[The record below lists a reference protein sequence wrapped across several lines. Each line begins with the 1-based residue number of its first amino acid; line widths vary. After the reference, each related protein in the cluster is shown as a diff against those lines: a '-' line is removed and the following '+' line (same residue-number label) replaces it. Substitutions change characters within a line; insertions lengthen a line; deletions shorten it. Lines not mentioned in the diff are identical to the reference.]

1 MEHRSSPST
10 RKEYQTLILV
20 FLLITF
26 GLVMVYST
34 SSYKAELMFDNRAYW
49 FLRQSLWAAIGIMV
63 MFFISGFDYKKLY
76 DRQGLLLILYIGMS
90 FLLVLTLVLGS
101 VTKGS
106 KRWLALGPFSFQP
119 SELSKLVLILFLA
132 HFLAK
137 HGKLTKTMKGTF
149 LALLISL
156 PIIGPV
162 GIENASTSI
171 ILLGIVGVMI
181 FASSPWYKR
190 FFFMILIGVFL
201 VGVII
206 GSRAYRLERFV
217 IWMDPENHPKGLQTI
232 QGLYAIGSGG
242 LFGKGL
248 GNSMQKMGFLPE
260 PQNDMIF
267 SIICEE
273 LGLVGAVT
281 VLLLFGL
288 LLIRFVKIASSC
300 GDLFGFL
307 IVMGVTAHL
316 GIQVFINIAVVTN
329 TIPNTG
335 IPLPFISYGGS
346 SLFFLMMEIG
356 FVLSV
361 AKHSRPYLG

>member
-1 MEHRSSPST
+1 MKHRDRGF
-10 RKEYQTLILV
+10 RKEDTTLLLV
-20 FLLITF
+20 FILITV

-34 SSYKAELMFDNRAYW
+34 SSYKAELMFGNAAYW
-49 FLRQSLWAAIGIMV
+49 FLRQSLWAVIGTVV
-63 MFFISGFDYKKLY
+63 MFAAAKMDYRRLY
-76 DRQGLLLILYIGMS
+76 ERPRLLLLLYLAMS
-90 FLLVLTLVLGS
+90 FLLVLTLILGS

-119 SELSKLVLILFLA
+119 SELSKLVLILYLAAFLSRRN
-132 HFLAK
+132 
-137 HGKLTKTMKGTF
+137 KLTKTIKGTF
-149 LALLISL
+149 LALFLTV

-162 GIENASTSI
+162 AIENASTSI

-181 FASSPWYKR
+181 FAASPWYKR
-190 FFFMILIGVFL
+190 FFLMLAVGAAL
-201 VGVII
+201 VTVII
-206 GSRAYRLERFV
+206 ASRAYRLERFV

-267 SIICEE
+267 SILCEE
-273 LGLVGAVT
+273 LGMIGALT
-281 VLLLFGL
+281 VLFLFL
-288 LLIRFVKIASSC
+288 LLLVQFIKIAMAC
-300 GDLFGFL
+300 GDLYGFL
-307 IVMGVTAHL
+307 IAVGVTAHL
-316 GIQVFINIAVVTN
+316 GIQIFINIAVVTN

-346 SLFFLMMEIG
+346 SLVFLMMEIG
-356 FVLSV
+356 VVLSV
-361 AKHSRPYLG
+361 ARHSRPYGG